1 MERYR
6 VSRKE
11 REERDFEIKEKL
23 VAIKQVP
30 LGYLVVVI
38 ERNVVFL
45 CPAGLAP
52 ASHPVKPVGTQ
63 RVA

>member
-1 MERYR
+1 M
-6 VSRKE
+6 
-11 REERDFEIKEKL
+11 
-23 VAIKQVP
+23 AINQVP

-45 CPAGLAP
+45 CPAGLDP
-52 ASHPVKPVGTQ
+52 ASDPVKQVGTQ

>member
-1 MERYR
+1 M
-6 VSRKE
+6 
-11 REERDFEIKEKL
+11 
-23 VAIKQVP
+23 AIKQVL

-45 CPAGLAP
+45 CPAGLDP